1 MTCHFDPV
9 LNAFVALCQPVLS
22 VLNRSKVIE
31 NDPNCFI
38 TTHKMDLRLIG
49 MQGAL
54 TELLMLNARSTNLYE
69 IISHESLEIVSKR
82 HQESKN
88 KRKIRFSKKKSE
100 LIEFYSKLWTRKARE
115 AQQITLK
122 CYSKTAAQLTA
133 CLICLWTRI
142 NRFVVFF
149 N

>member
-49 MQGAL
+49 MKGAL
-54 TELLMLNARSTNLYE
+54 TDLLMLNARSTTLYE
-69 IISHESLEIVSKR
+69 IISPESLETVSKR
-82 HQESKN
+82 HQD
-88 KRKIRFSKKKSE
+88 SKKK
-100 LIEFYSKLWTRKARE
+100 
-115 AQQITLK
+115 
-122 CYSKTAAQLTA
+122 
-133 CLICLWTRI
+133 
-142 NRFVVFF
+142 
-149 N
+149 